1 MLNRTFRALV
11 GALALCTVVP
21 VVAVAQSP
29 VTDETNNLTATIPA
43 GWEALEGN
51 ERAVFN
57 FKETNGFAQVEIIA
71 TPMLTPEASTTF
83 FDTFHTTLTE
93 AEFVQ
98 TGSQDATYGAF
109 SGRETVYQFAH
120 TNTTL
125 KVVVFQFVNENTA
138 WLVIGYMQETSFDQQ
153 LPVFQSVAQSLTFG
167 G

>member
-1 MLNRTFRALV
+1 MLNRTVCALV
-11 GALALCTVVP
+11 GALALCTLVP
-21 VVAVAQSP
+21 VVAVAQAP
-29 VTDETNNLTATIPA
+29 VTDETNNLTVTVPA
-43 GWEALEGN
+43 GWEVVEGN
-51 ERAVFN
+51 DRAVFN
-57 FKETNGFAQVEIIA
+57 FKETNGFAQVEVIA
-71 TPMLTPEASTTF
+71 TPLLTPEASTTF
-83 FDTFHTTLTE
+83 FDTFHTTLAE

-109 SGRETVYQFAH
+109 VGRETAYQFAH